1 MGRKLN
7 LVESRIEVALRESM
21 SRLDGWKHAKDSYE
35 RGYAMALQDVKFI
48 IEAIK

>member
-21 SRLDGWKHAKDSYE
+21 GRLSAQNHAKDSYE
-35 RGYAMALQDVKFI
+35 RGYAMALQDMKFI